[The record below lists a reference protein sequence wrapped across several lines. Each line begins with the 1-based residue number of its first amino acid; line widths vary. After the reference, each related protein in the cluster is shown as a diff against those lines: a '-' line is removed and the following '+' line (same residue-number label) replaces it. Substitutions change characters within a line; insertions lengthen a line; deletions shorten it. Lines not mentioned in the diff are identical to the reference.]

1 MLNWVLIVA
10 FRLRIRDPAK
20 YTDAAIIELIKR
32 MHYTLYGFLLKGSI
46 ATNFIRKT
54 DGNAD
59 FYIEGAKTAMNSGI
73 FYDVTL
79 NGLVGAIKVE
89 VGKIPEPNDTLSTY
103 FPRKLSGQ
111 TTVKSGSGGG
121 GHKSIK
127 LTRKRHHRKIHKI
140 AHTIKVTKNPTTN
153 TKKTRRHVSH
163 VKT

>member
-1 MLNWVLIVA
+1 
-10 FRLRIRDPAK
+10 
-20 YTDAAIIELIKR
+20 

-59 FYIEGAKTAMNSGI
+59 FYIRGAKDAMKSKI
-73 FYDVTL
+73 FSDVTL
-79 NGLVGAIKVE
+79 GSLVGAIKGE
-89 VGKIPEPNDTLSTY
+89 VQKIPEPNDTLSTY

-121 GHKSIK
+121 GGGHKSIK
-127 LTRKRHHRKIHKI
+127 LTRKRRHQDKIHKI

-153 TKKTRRHVSH
+153 TKKTRRNPHMH
-163 VKT
+163 HQPRTFT

>member
-1 MLNWVLIVA
+1 
-10 FRLRIRDPAK
+10 
-20 YTDAAIIELIKR
+20 
-32 MHYTLYGFLLKGSI
+32 MHYTLYGFLVSGSI
-46 ATNFIRKT
+46 VDNFTRRT

-59 FYIEGAKTAMNSGI
+59 FYIEGAKKAMKNGI

-79 NGLVGAIKVE
+79 NDLVGAIKVE
-89 VGKIPEPNDTLSTY
+89 VGKIPEPKDTLSTY
-103 FPRKLSGQ
+103 FPRKSLSQ
-111 TTVKSGSGGG
+111 TTVKSGVGGS

-127 LTRKRHHRKIHKI
+127 LTRKRHHHKIHKI